1 MIMIIGFMIM
11 IIGKL
16 GRELGGPSMIFNSPT
31 VQRYILSGAKLVA
44 TIRKKSRY
52 YYIGKWI
59 VIQVGDKW
67 FDGQVIAVEP
77 VTPLT
82 LRHYVRYSGFGS
94 IEEWITEA
102 MKLHKGEIY
111 PDKFMI
117 IVVKVIRPWRS

>member
-16 GRELGGPSMIFNSPT
+16 GRELGGPSMIFNSPK
-31 VQRYILSGAKLVA
+31 VQKYILSGARFVA
-44 TIRKKSRY
+44 TIRKSGY
-52 YYIGKWI
+52 YHIGKWV
-59 VIQVGDKW
+59 VIRVGDKW

-117 IVVKVIRPWRS
+117 IVVKVICPWRS